1 MSMQSSGLELWATH
15 VAGFRAELARLGYS
29 TSAANRHVALM
40 GQVSR
45 WLAREGLDAAVL
57 ATERVESF
65 FEARRAAG
73 SLYLRTRRSAAPLV
87 GYLRRVGVLGEPQ
100 PPVIT
105 DPVETLV
112 AAFGV
117 YLLRERGLVEGT
129 VRAYVRVARVFL
141 SQRRSP
147 DGVNLTGLT
156 AADVTGFVTRAC
168 EPLGHSAARGVV
180 SALRSLLRF
189 LRWEGLTGVA
199 LDQAVLSVAG
209 WDSSLPKAVPAGR
222 VRRLLDG
229 CDRATAIGRRDCA
242 IVLLLARLG
251 LRAGEVIALELG
263 DVDWRAGQI
272 VVRGK
277 GNRRDWLPLPADVG
291 QAMVDYLQHGRP
303 ASDSRRVFVRHYAP
317 AGAFQAGSGVIR
329 GVLARACEQANL
341 PYVSPHCLRH
351 SLASEMLRR
360 GGSLVEIGQVLRHR
374 GAAATA
380 MYAKVDLVRL
390 RTLAQPWPTGA
401 AA

>member
-1 MSMQSSGLELWATH
+1 MSKRSGGAGLLARH
-15 VAGFRAELARLGYS
+15 VVGFRAELVRLGYS
-29 TSAANRHVALM
+29 TSVANRQVALM

-45 WLAREGLDAAVL
+45 WLAREGLDATVL

-65 FEARRAAG
+65 FQARRAAG
-73 SLYLRTRRSAAPLV
+73 CSCLRTRRSVAPLV

-112 AAFGV
+112 RAFGV
-117 YLLRERGLVEGT
+117 YLVRERGLVEGT
-129 VRAYVRVARVFL
+129 VHAYVRVARVFL
-141 SQRRSP
+141 SRRRGP
-147 DGVNLTGLT
+147 DGVDLTGLT
-156 AADVTGFVTRAC
+156 AADVTGFATRAC

-229 CDRATAIGRRDCA
+229 CDRATAIGRRDYA

-277 GNRRDWLPLPADVG
+277 GNRWDRLPLPVDVG
-291 QAMVDYLQHGRP
+291 QAMVDYLCHGRP
-303 ASDSRRVFVRHYAP
+303 ASGSRRVFVRHYAP
-317 AGAFQAGSGVIR
+317 AGAFRAGSGVIR
-329 GVLARACEQANL
+329 GVLARVCEQANL
-341 PYVSPHCLRH
+341 PYVSPHRLRH

-390 RTLAQPWPTGA
+390 RTLAQPWPRGA